1 MILPHSNTMILV
13 LMIVSMFCWGSW
25 ANTFKLAGK
34 WRYELYYFDFAFGL
48 LLFALIYAFTMGNL
62 GYDGFGFIDS
72 AMNAGKR
79 EWMYAVAAGIVFNFA
94 NILLLAAISAAGMAL
109 AFPAALGTALVVGV
123 LLNSVASPSGNA
135 LYLSAGCL
143 LVMGA
148 ILADATGHSALGRLR
163 HEALAKAGKAKST
176 RRPSDL
182 KGIMLALVS
191 GLLMV
196 CLPPLLQKATAPDIG
211 LGPYALCVFFGAGVL
226 AATFA
231 LGMFLL
237 NLSMQGE
244 ELSISAYFN
253 STPKQHILGL
263 AGGGL
268 WCTGAVAIFVAI
280 YANTA
285 PGSSGG
291 LPAGATPV
299 GQAPG
304 YAVAQSAA
312 LLAALWGILVWKER
326 KDGDFR
332 VKLMTA
338 LTLILFA
345 GGVALIALAPASAA
359 AK

>member
-1 MILPHSNTMILV
+1 MILPHTNSMILV

-25 ANTFKLAGK
+25 ASTFKLAGK
-34 WRYELYYFDFAFGL
+34 WRFELYYFDFAFGL
-48 LLFALIYAFTMGNL
+48 LLFALIYAFTTGNL
-62 GYDGFGFIDS
+62 WYDGFGFMDNI
-72 AMNAGKR
+72 MNAGKR
-79 EWMYAVAAGIVFNFA
+79 EWMYAIAAGIVFNFG
-94 NILLLAAISAAGMAL
+94 NVLLLAAISAAGMAL
-109 AFPAALGTALVVGV
+109 AFPVALGTALVLGV
-123 LLNSVASPSGNA
+123 LENYFTSPGGNA

-143 LVMGA
+143 LVVGA
-148 ILADATGHSALGRLR
+148 VLADETGHRALGRLR
-163 HEALAKAGKAKST
+163 HEELAKAGKAKST

-191 GLLMV
+191 GLLMH
-196 CLPPLLQKATAPDIG
+196 LFSPLLQKAMAPDVG
-211 LGPYALCVFFGAGVL
+211 LGPYAVWVFFGVGVL
-226 AATFA
+226 VSTFA

-244 ELSISAYFN
+244 ELSISAYFQ

-268 WCTGAVAIFVAI
+268 WCTGAVASFVAV

-285 PGSSGG
+285 PGTGGG

-299 GQAPG
+299 GPALG

-312 LLAALWGILVWKER
+312 LLAALWGILVWKEG
-326 KDGDFR
+326 KGGDFR
-332 VKLMTA
+332 VKLLMA

-345 GGVALIALAPASAA
+345 GGVALIALAPVFT
-359 AK
+359 AKS